1 MANYQC
7 AFTTSATN
15 EDILQ
20 NATIKPRIMESL
32 GATTDAQYATF
43 FSGNNALGVTMK
55 FDIIFSAD
63 NKVSI
68 NNGIYNDL
76 LENMVYSS
84 GNYTKLTSLK
94 VQSVGSGVF
103 VFNIR

>member
-7 AFTTSATN
+7 AFTTSAIN

-20 NATIKPRIMESL
+20 NATIKPRIMERL
-32 GATTDAQYATF
+32 GATTDAQYASF
-43 FSGNNALGVTMK
+43 FTGSNALGVTMK
-55 FDIIFSAD
+55 FDIVFSAD

-76 LENMVYSS
+76 VENMVYSS

-94 VQSVGSGVF
+94 VQTAGSGVLIF
-103 VFNIR
+103 GIK